1 MAEPKQL
8 TFELR
13 SPDKL
18 WFSGDVNKVRFSTEL
33 GEMEMRPGHISV
45 VGNIDFTKVHIES
58 GDRVEEY
65 FVRYGTMVIDYGGE
79 TARILA
85 QDVQTESSMDM
96 KSLSEYLTYLTER
109 LANEDDL
116 TSYQVEYF
124 GEQKGILEKSIA
136 ILNETK
142 R

>member
-1 MAEPKQL
+1 MK
-8 TFELR
+8 FELR

-18 WFSGDVNKVRFSTEL
+18 WFSGDITKVRFSTEL

-45 VGNIDFTKVHIES
+45 VGNIDFSAVHIEA
-58 GDRVEEY
+58 DDHVEEY
-65 FVRYGTMVIDYGGE
+65 FVRYGTMVIDYGGD

-85 QDVQTESSMDM
+85 QDVQTEASMDM

-136 ILNETK
+136 ILNEAK
-142 R
+142 K